1 MQAQQCFTD
10 VPEQLR
16 CRAGAAHAVP
26 LITQSTGDQGQGK
39 SRIALFL
46 GGAIRLGDKL
56 RPPSVSGENTV
67 GVQARRTRLRTL
79 GKRPLLRAELV
90 EQGVADAGHIQV
102 TALSQWLEFIKQ
114 LRRVL
119 KGEQARQP
127 RPQTALQALCEIH
140 GDRPIRACFT
150 RWVDGAA
157 HVGNTPLGV
166 GHRAVFFT
174 PTGGGQ

>member
-1 MQAQQCFTD
+1 MTAQLVRVQAQQRLTD

-26 LITQSTGDQGQGK
+26 LVTQAAGDQGQRE
-39 SRIALFL
+39 SRIALFF
-46 GGAIRLGDKL
+46 GGAIRLGDKP
-56 RPPSVSGENTV
+56 RPASVSGENTV

-79 GKRPLLRAELV
+79 GKRPLLRAEPV
-90 EQGVADAGHIQV
+90 EQGMADAGHIQV

-127 RPQTALQALCEIH
+127 RP
-140 GDRPIRACFT
+140 
-150 RWVDGAA
+150 
-157 HVGNTPLGV
+157 
-166 GHRAVFFT
+166 
-174 PTGGGQ
+174 